1 MEIISGRRYFKRL
14 AGFFIG
20 CCETSLYFYAT
31 TIIKMKKLVVAL
43 TLVVSSAAAWA
54 QPARIPVND
63 LNTGTNNKPNN
74 NTTSSNTPTNTT
86 SGDLKKYSDPQGRYT
101 IGYPGDWKF
110 DDKADNAI
118 FKLTSPAENSDDKF
132 FQNLNLQIEQINS
145 STTVDDYVKTNM
157 DAVKDMVKGYREVSS
172 MFFNR
177 NGSRAYQIIYKGKY
191 CEMTYDIQIKQL
203 FCVANGKGYVLTY
216 VSKEGERDAYETTAN
231 KIFNSFKF

>member
-1 MEIISGRRYFKRL
+1 
-14 AGFFIG
+14 
-20 CCETSLYFYAT
+20 
-31 TIIKMKKLVVAL
+31 MKKLVVAL

-74 NTTSSNTPTNTT
+74 NTTTSANTTPTT
-86 SGDLKKYSDPQGRYT
+86 SSELKKYSDPNGRYT

-110 DDKADNAI
+110 DDKSENAV
-118 FKLTSPAENSDDKF
+118 FKLTSPAENGEDKF
-132 FQNLNLQIEQINS
+132 FQNLNLQIETINS
-145 STTVDDYVKTNM
+145 GTTVDDYVKTNM

-191 CEMTYDIQIKQL
+191 GEMTYEIQIKQL
-203 FCVANGKGYVLTY
+203 FCVNNGKGYVLTY
-216 VSKEGERDAYETTAN
+216 ISKEGERDAYETTAN
-231 KIFNSFKF
+231 KIFNSFKI

>member
-1 MEIISGRRYFKRL
+1 
-14 AGFFIG
+14 
-20 CCETSLYFYAT
+20 
-31 TIIKMKKLVVAL
+31 MKKIVVAL

-74 NTTSSNTPTNTT
+74 NTTNSPNTT
-86 SGDLKKYSDPQGRYT
+86 TTTSSELKKYSDPNGRYT

-110 DDKADNAI
+110 DDKSDNAV
-118 FKLTSPAENSDDKF
+118 FKLTSPAENGEDKF
-132 FQNLNLQIEQINS
+132 FQNLNLQIETINS
-145 STTVDDYVKTNM
+145 STTDDDYVKTNM
-157 DAVKDMVKGYREVSS
+157 DAVKDLVKGYREVSS

-191 CEMTYDIQIKQL
+191 GEMAYEIQIKQL
-203 FCVANGKGYVLTY
+203 FCVNNGKGYVLTY

-231 KIFNSFKF
+231 KIFNSFKY